1 MPEVAK
7 TEMFTAYGADA
18 RYAVDLI
25 TRMCKAI
32 DAEMARRADNE
43 LRYGDKED
51 VRALLGSDLWDEVC
65 HAIGWDIDWDAVNR
79 GTQG

>member
-1 MPEVAK
+1 MSEVAK
-7 TEMFTAYGADA
+7 TEIFIAHSADA
-18 RYAVDLI
+18 RYAVDLV

-32 DAEMARRADNE
+32 DAEMSRRADDG
-43 LRYGDKED
+43 LRYRDEED
-51 VRALLGSDLWDEVC
+51 VRALLGSALWDEVC